1 MDSDNDGSLST
12 VGPGLSAEPPSP
24 APLVSRWGRLD
35 AIKTPAKI
43 FMLRRWDGP
52 CIFLNPLGWWRCL
65 PWKSLEAS
73 PFKSTLDI
81 EAESESASHAGCCR
95 TKISQPSFE
104 DTWIELAAVH
114 FKIKTHRSRECSWH
128 PKYSKVVKQCWQLK
142 LWNNPSSQFQ
152 ILKAL
157 FKAVSQGCF
166 WVRVAPRCA
175 PLISIADN
183 FHSHSCRGSCKA
195 MNLQL

>member
-24 APLVSRWGRLD
+24 APLVSRWGSLG

-43 FMLRRWDGP
+43 FMLRRCQMGRVCFWTHWAG
-52 CIFLNPLGWWRCL
+52 CL
-65 PWKSLEAS
+65 PWKSLEAG

-81 EAESESASHAGCCR
+81 ACESESASLAGCCR

-104 DTWIELAAVH
+104 DTWIELAAMH
-114 FKIKTHRSRECSWH
+114 FKIKTLRSRECSWH
-128 PKYSKVVKQCWQLK
+128 PKYSKVVKQSWQLK
-142 LWNNPSSQFQ
+142 SWNNPSSQFQ

-183 FHSHSCRGSCKA
+183 FHSHSRCGSCKA